1 MLVVSFSV
9 RSGKSKEN
17 IRMSRIGRT
26 PITIAQGVTV
36 TVTGNSVVVKG
47 SKGELT
53 VEIPAKIAVVV
64 EDGNVVVT
72 RKNEEKHTKSLH
84 GLVRSLIN
92 NSTIGVSEGFKKTLK
107 LVGTGY
113 RVKAQGK
120 AVELSVGYSHPV
132 VVTPADGVELKV
144 EGQDTIYVTGADK
157 QKVGQVAAEIRKV
170 RPPEP
175 YKGKGIR
182 YEDEVV
188 RRKQGKAAA

>member
-1 MLVVSFSV
+1 
-9 RSGKSKEN
+9 
-17 IRMSRIGRT
+17 MSRIGRT
-26 PITIAQGVTV
+26 PITIPQGVTV
-36 TVTGNSVVVKG
+36 TVTGKSVVVKG
-47 SKGELT
+47 TKGELI
-53 VEIPAKIAVVV
+53 VEIPAKIAVSV
-64 EDGNVVVT
+64 EGDSVQVT

-92 NSTIGVSEGFKKTLK
+92 NSITGVAEGFKKTLK

-113 RVKAQGK
+113 RAKAQGK

-132 VVTPADGVELKV
+132 VITPIDGVEIKV
-144 EGQDTIYVTGADK
+144 EGQDTVHIMGFDK
-157 QKVGQVAAEIRKV
+157 QKVGQVAAIIRKV